1 MGNERWVSQFENVFH
16 EELSSEHVTWV
27 IEHSGRVVGTLR
39 AAGGGGRTT
48 GNVTFLAV
56 DEAG

>member
-1 MGNERWVSQFENVFH
+1 MGNERWVSKFENIFD
-16 EELSSEHVTWV
+16 EKFLSSEHVSWA
-27 IEHSGRVVGTLR
+27 IEHSGRVAGTV
-39 AAGGGGRTT
+39 RTA